1 MRGPQILLLF
11 IFVVCVKSVIQ
22 PTPTFYDCLTN
33 EDCPLNAKCNIPT
46 SALEGECECDDGFYP
61 FDSDV
66 TLGNGPYILCALCV
80 CDPTDHANQCNQ
92 NGKCVVEL
100 GRYVCNCK
108 EGFTGKECETPITT
122 TTPMTTMIT
131 TAKRGNVVP
140 IVAAGAGL
148 LVLALLGVGAAAAS
162 SG

>member
-22 PTPTFYDCLTN
+22 PTPTFYECDDN
-33 EDCPLNAKCNIPT
+33 DDCPLNASCITDPDPDACK
-46 SALEGECECDDGFYP
+46 CDDGYYP
-61 FDSDV
+61 YDSGVGVGGD
-66 TLGNGPYILCALCV
+66 PYTFCALCV
-80 CDPTDHANQCNQ
+80 CDPSDPNQCKG
-92 NGKCVVEL
+92 NGKCEVES
-100 GRYVCNCK
+100 GQFVCYCK
-108 EGFTGKECETPITT
+108 EGYTGKECETPITT
-122 TTPMTTMIT
+122 TTPMTTMTT

-148 LVLALLGVGAAAAS
+148 LVLALLGAGAAAAS